1 MNYSNSDYF
10 RECFIKL
17 YLFVLGNM
25 IQKEL
30 WVTGGLGHVLCPS
43 LQAGRAMK
51 SDAWIAATWIATAI
65 VNVIVSKA
73 LLNTS
78 F

>member
-1 MNYSNSDYF
+1 M
-10 RECFIKL
+10 

-51 SDAWIAATWIATAI
+51 SDAWIAATWIAIAI

-73 LLNTS
+73 L
-78 F
+78 